1 MLNMPESIEEN
12 VHNALNRKIDN
23 MSSFLNDPSL
33 QSLVGFNQP
42 DILLSSDINVEDVD
56 LQVNDEDLLDLN

>member
-1 MLNMPESIEEN
+1 
-12 VHNALNRKIDN
+12 

-42 DILLSSDINVEDVD
+42 DILLSSDMNVEDVD